1 MRQSNTETQTLNT
14 EVESWKSNF
23 IATCCLVVSLA
34 AVATTVLYLE
44 VYSKPAWEQKA
55 EEVGASKDW
64 VDFDIGSSEYYPG
77 AEKMTKTL
85 GLYFA
90 LPIILELFI
99 VGVFTAVAYAFVA
112 RWTLPM
118 SAMFTLCAISIL
130 IVLVTHVTI
139 YVNLRISGNV
149 AW

>member
-1 MRQSNTETQTLNT
+1 MQQSNTGTQTLNT
-14 EVESWKSNF
+14 EVEAWKSNF
-23 IATCCLVVSLA
+23 IATLCLVVSLI
-34 AVATTVLYLE
+34 AVATTVVYLE
-44 VYSKPAWEQKA
+44 VYSKPTWERKA
-55 EEVGASKDW
+55 EEVAASTDW

-90 LPIILELFI
+90 LPIILELC
-99 VGVFTAVAYAFVA
+99 VVCTFTAAAYAFVA

-139 YVNLRISGNV
+139 YVNLRISGND